1 MNRAAIVSA
10 ALAALA
16 CASSCAPV
24 EEPAAPIAGLST
36 ERQCFFTDQ
45 IDGYGDA
52 PDGPRGNRIRVSTGP
67 NDRWLLETFGP
78 CPELDWTFHIALE
91 TRPGSNLCTGR
102 PLLGALA
109 RQARGAALNGSRQG
123 RTASGRDRLKS
134 AVAKQSH

>member
-45 IDGYGDA
+45 INGYGDA

-91 TRPGSNLCTGR
+91 TRPGSNLCTGDTATLIVPRSSGGR
-102 PLLGALA
+102 PDRCSVRLLGKLEEP
-109 RQARGAALNGSRQG
+109 R
-123 RTASGRDRLKS
+123 
-134 AVAKQSH
+134 